1 MLRVGLTGGIASGKS
16 AVGKMFVEL
25 GCHLIDADRIVHELF
40 EPGQAVN
47 KAVVDAFGSRVLG
60 ADGAIDRKILGEI
73 VFANEGERKKLNSLV
88 HPTTIQRQKDWLNRL
103 ESEEPAAIGIV
114 EAALMVESGTY
125 KNYDKVIVV
134 VCSPEEQR
142 RRLRA
147 RSNLSEEQIAARI
160 AAQMPLEEKARFA
173 DFVIDTSGAP
183 ESTRAQVQAVNSR
196 LQALAA
202 GTSDTRRS

>member
-16 AVGKMFVEL
+16 AVGKMFAEL

-47 KAVVDAFGSRVLG
+47 KAVVEAFGPRVLR

-73 VFANEGERKKLNSLV
+73 VFSDEASRKKLNSLV
-88 HPTTIQRQKDWLNRL
+88 HPTTIQHQKDWLNRL
-103 ESEEPAAIGIV
+103 ETEDPAAIGIV

-125 KNYDKVIVV
+125 RNYDKVIVV
-134 VCSPEEQR
+134 VCSPEEQK

-160 AAQMPLEEKARFA
+160 ASQMPLEEKARFA
-173 DFVIDTSGAP
+173 DFVIDTSGAM
-183 ESTRAQVQAVNSR
+183 ESTGTQVAEINSR
-196 LQALAA
+196 LRALAE
-202 GTSDTRRS
+202 GTSGTRRS

>member
-47 KAVVDAFGSRVLG
+47 KAVVDAFGPRVLG
-60 ADGAIDRKILGEI
+60 AGGAIDRKILGEI
-73 VFANEGERKKLNSLV
+73 VFGDEAERKTLNSLV

-103 ESEEPAAIGIV
+103 ESEEPGAVGIV

-134 VCSPEEQR
+134 VCSPEAQR
-142 RRLRA
+142 RRLRT

-173 DFVIDTSGAP
+173 DFVIDTSGTP
-183 ESTRAQVQAVNSR
+183 ESTRAQVEAVNSR

>member
-47 KAVVDAFGSRVLG
+47 KAVVDAFGPRVLG

>member
-103 ESEEPAAIGIV
+103 DSEEPSAIGIV